1 MSGIICP
8 TNHLIRREEDSMS
21 ILSDERGGL
30 IINLLLIA
38 FSILFLLAGGILLL
52 GHVWIIAFVLFG
64 IGAFLYPVG
73 TSVAARL
80 AK

>member
-1 MSGIICP
+1 
-8 TNHLIRREEDSMS
+8 MS

-30 IINLLLIA
+30 IINLLLIV
-38 FSILFLLAGGILLL
+38 FSVLCFLAGGILLL
-52 GHVWIIAFVLFG
+52 GHMWIMAFVLFG

-80 AK
+80 AR